1 MFVDAIAMIAQELI
15 TLPGCLQYPKKN
27 VNENKRCASPY
38 CLVAPEIMKCVLL
51 RL

>member
-15 TLPGCLQYPKKN
+15 TLLGCLQYPKKN
-27 VNENKRCASPY
+27 LNENKKCASPY
-38 CLVAPEIMKCVLL
+38 CLVAREIMNRVLL